1 MLSLDRTANHSHSF
15 FHRTRFLLRNS
26 DAIQE
31 IEETKEETV
40 IKQACLLGRLYR
52 PGICQN
58 RTIAASHSATARYQ
72 FLYQNLN
79 QLFNL
84 STTSSRDEC
93 QIVLVVV
100 VVGSVSLIALLSV
113 RPSVRLSPGRVD
125 AIVID
130 Q

>member
-1 MLSLDRTANHSHSF
+1 MLSLDRRVYHSHSF
-15 FHRTRFLLRNS
+15 FHSTRFLLRNS
-26 DAIQE
+26 DVIQE

-113 RPSVRLSPGRVD
+113 RPSVYHQV
-125 AIVID
+125 V
-130 Q
+130 